1 MKLYDIAYDP
11 IEIVSGGRSAWP
23 ILLLVVAVA
32 AAAAPA
38 AAAARSQAPR
48 TRHKAG
54 NRAPPEQTDEE

>member
-32 AAAAPA
+32 AAAVALILVL
-38 AAAARSQAPR
+38 RKR
-48 TRHKAG
+48 KKAG
-54 NRAPPEQTDEE
+54 KSASPEKKDEE